1 MKLWIKYVLGIFL
14 GILSAFVL
22 PVNNPTVSSIIAVLS
37 EFSIR
42 FGRYT
47 LLPLLFFSVTC
58 AIFKLRSSKLLKKTA
73 IWTGGIII
81 AGTLGLAFLG
91 LISILLVRLPR
102 IPITGEK
109 ITELP
114 SIGLRAFL
122 MQIFP
127 YSSFEAL
134 KNGAFLLPAFVFAG
148 FAGAGAAS
156 DQTSSKPVITF
167 FESASKLCYSVMSF
181 FIEWL
186 CVGMIAIS
194 SYWMITART
203 IFSAGIYTP
212 LFIMLFVDFILVF
225 VVIYPLTVRFLCN
238 DLHPMH
244 LVYASITPI
253 LTAFFSADSNLAL
266 LVNLRHSRE
275 SLGIHSQS
283 ADTTIP
289 LFSIFARGGTAL
301 VTSICFVMILRSYSS
316 LGFTAFDVLWIFFMT
331 FSLSFVLGALPT
343 GGTFIALTVLCTMY
357 SRGFEAGYLL
367 LRPAA
372 PVFASF
378 AAAFDAISAIFG
390 SYVVAVKT
398 KQIEHVDLKHY
409 I

>member
-1 MKLWIKYVLGIFL
+1 MKLWIKYLLGIFL
-14 GILSAFVL
+14 GVACAFVL
-22 PVNNPTVSSIIAVLS
+22 PVNNTTVSWIISILS
-37 EFSIR
+37 EFAIR

-47 LLPLLFFSVTC
+47 LIPLLLFSVTC
-58 AIFKLRSSKLLKKTA
+58 AIFKLRTAKLLTKTA
-73 IWTGGIII
+73 LWTGGTIV

-91 LISILLVRLPR
+91 LISILLVKLPR

-114 SIGLRAFL
+114 SIGLRAFV
-122 MQIFP
+122 MQLFP
-127 YSSFEAL
+127 YSGFDAL
-134 KNGAFLLPAFVFAG
+134 KNGAFLLPTFVFAG

-156 DQTSSKPVITF
+156 DQTSSKPAMTF
-167 FESASKLCYSVMSF
+167 FESAAKICYTIMSF

-186 CVGMIAIS
+186 CVGMIAVS
-194 SYWMITART
+194 AYWMIGARA
-203 IFSAGIYTP
+203 IFASGIYTP
-212 LFIMLFVDFILVF
+212 LFIMLLVDFLLVF
-225 VVIYPLTVRFLCN
+225 IVIYPLTVRFLCN
-238 DLHPMH
+238 DLHPQH
-244 LVYASITPI
+244 LIYASITPV
-253 LTAFFSADSNLAL
+253 LTAFFSADSNLSL
-266 LVNLRHSRE
+266 PVNLRHARE
-275 SLGIHSQS
+275 SLGIHPHT
-283 ADTTIP
+283 ADATVP

-301 VTSICFVMILRSYSS
+301 VTSICFIMILRSYSS
-316 LGFTAFDVLWIFFMT
+316 LGFTAVDVLWIFLMT

-343 GGTFIALTVLCTMY
+343 GGSFVALTVLCTMY

-390 SYVVAVKT
+390 SYIVAVKT
-398 KQIEHVDLKHY
+398 KQFEHVDIKHY